1 MNIAV
6 KVPVATPEITIRKL
20 AIVAVQG
27 NPDDA
32 QAAAGA
38 VYSALQAD
46 PAAYNALAHDL
57 IMVACR
63 NAVASLYASSR
74 AKARHAASKHDANQ
88 KAGVVALAAAQR
100 EVMMEYV
107 CAGGVRLRNATRDVL
122 ARTIRWKEEAAGTL
136 KADAIWL
143 EHVMQGVSDG
153 KTVADAFT
161 EQRLIELRA
170 SLNGN
175 GQ

>member
-20 AIVAVQG
+20 AIVAVEG

-46 PAAYNALAHDL
+46 PTAYNALAHDL
-57 IMVACR
+57 IMAACR

-74 AKARHAASKHDANQ
+74 AKARHAASKHDANH
-88 KAGVVALAAAQR
+88 KAAH
-100 EVMMEYV
+100 
-107 CAGGVRLRNATRDVL
+107 DP
-122 ARTIRWKEEAAGTL
+122 
-136 KADAIWL
+136 
-143 EHVMQGVSDG
+143 S
-153 KTVADAFT
+153 
-161 EQRLIELRA
+161 
-170 SLNGN
+170 
-175 GQ
+175 